1 MIKIKLKGVFG
12 EVEIEQHPVDKYFSP
27 KLDVFIREAVIAYK
41 AMAVEEKEVNNG
53 AEGRE

>member
-53 AEGRE
+53 